1 MSDGLTSE
9 ERAVVD
15 RKKVLLWEFLVKR
28 AQACPVGEASGIV
41 NEVGEMWIRSN
52 QASSA
57 LCVFL
62 EVLGIDTDGNRLQYL
77 YADERPR
84 VRWAIKLAMEMHAGI
99 VCSPFSHGW
108 PAFQRSMD
116 LKGHD
121 IERREDLN
129 PTSGQELYRCPNC
142 CAEFSLRVLKTGVT
156 GNDWGALHRCP
167 VCRADGEKPEKVG
180 FRADVAGDGES

>member
-52 QASSA
+52 QAASA

-62 EVLGIDTDGNRLQYL
+62 EVLGIDGNGNRLQYL

-84 VRWAIKLAMEMHAGI
+84 VRWAITKAMEMHAGI
-99 VCSPFSHGW
+99 VCSPFGPNW
-108 PAFQRSMD
+108 EEFQRSID
-116 LKGHD
+116 LKGRD

-142 CAEFSLRVLKTGVT
+142 CAEFTILRRGVA
-156 GNDWGALHRCP
+156 GSDWGVVQRCP
-167 VCRADGEKPEKVG
+167 VCLEKGEKPEKVG